1 MRVWNNSDYKLS
13 FEYARKLTKE
23 YSKSF
28 YISSKLLPKEKRW
41 ATYSLY
47 GFCRYVD
54 NIVDNP
60 RMRTP
65 FQLERELDAIKEE
78 LTVAFKTGESEHP
91 IINSFARTATLYS
104 IPLNLPLELIEGV
117 RMDVNINRYKSFN
130 DLYLFAYRV
139 AGVVGL
145 MMTYILGYSDNSA
158 FYYAE
163 KLGVAMQLTNI
174 LRDISEDILNGKIYI
189 PLDELE
195 RFGVSEEDILDEN
208 FSENFYKLME
218 FQVERARKYYDAA
231 NPGINLLEKDSR
243 FAISSASKIYS
254 GILNKIEKND
264 LSPFF
269 GRVFVPA
276 KKKLTILFSEYF
288 KARFSSKK
296 AADKKAY
303 AAGEI
308 NFDKVLG

>member
-1 MRVWNNSDYKLS
+1 MKAWNNSDYKLS
-13 FEYARKLTKE
+13 FEFSRKLTKE

-28 YISSKLLPKEKRW
+28 YLSSKLLPKEKRW

-60 RMRTP
+60 RMRTS

-91 IINSFARTATLYS
+91 IINSFARTASLYS

-117 RMDVNINRYKSFN
+117 RMDVNINRYKSFD
-130 DLYLFAYRV
+130 DLYLFCYRV

-145 MMTYILGYSDNSA
+145 MMTYILGYSNNSA

-174 LRDISEDILNGKIYI
+174 LRDISEDMLNGKIYL
-189 PLDELE
+189 PLDELDK
-195 RFGVSEEDILDEN
+195 FGVSEEDILDEN
-208 FSENFYKLME
+208 FFDNFYNLMS
-218 FQVERARKYYDAA
+218 FQIDRARKYYDAA
-231 NPGINLLEKDSR
+231 NPGIGLLEKESR

-254 GILNKIEKND
+254 GILNKIENNG

-276 KKKLTILFSEYF
+276 KTKLTILFSEYF
-288 KARFSSKK
+288 KTRFSGKK
-296 AADKKAY
+296 AADKKPY
-303 AAGEI
+303 ATEI
-308 NFDKVLG
+308 KFDKVLG

>member
-1 MRVWNNSDYKLS
+1 MGTLNNADSKLS
-13 FEYARKLTKE
+13 FEYTRQLTKE

-28 YISSKLLPKEKRW
+28 YLSSKLLPKEKRW

-60 RMRTP
+60 RNRTP

-78 LTVAFKTGESEHP
+78 LTLAFRTGESEHP
-91 IINSFARTATLYS
+91 VINSFARTASLYS

-117 RMDVNINRYKSFN
+117 RMDVNINRYRSFN
-130 DLYLFAYRV
+130 ELYLFCYRV

-145 MMTYILGYSDNSA
+145 MMTYILGYYDKSA

-174 LRDISEDILNGKIYI
+174 LRDISEDVLNGKIYI

-195 RFGVSEEDILDEN
+195 RFGVSEKEIIDEN
-208 FSENFYKLME
+208 FSDNFYRLMS
-218 FQVERARKYYDAA
+218 FQIDRARNYYDAA

-243 FAISSASKIYS
+243 FSISSASKIYS
-254 GILNKIEKND
+254 GILNKIEQNG

-276 KKKLTILFSEYF
+276 KKKLGILFSEYF
-288 KARFSSKK
+288 KTRITGKNTF
-296 AADKKAY
+296 
-303 AAGEI
+303 AGEI
-308 NFDKVLG
+308 NFDKVSG